1 MVVKTK
7 STLEQCNVIERNG
20 QLVFTLNS
28 EIMLPEDAP
37 VRLTNA
43 QLEELDYRKLYAA
56 YSSRGRKSVTD
67 PRVLFK
73 ILVYGYQC
81 GIYTTRK
88 LEEACRYRIDFKWL
102 LWDEPVPDHSTIS
115 RFRTGRCAEA
125 VEDLFYQYVRYLEAQ
140 GETDHETVFID
151 GTKLESRAGRYT
163 FVWRK
168 SVEKQLAKVK
178 EKVLTT
184 VSITSLEALEQRLAE
199 MAADISFVHGPGH
212 RKSDAQKEWEA
223 LDELRRR
230 WRDYEEKLAVM
241 GADRNSYSKT
251 DPDATFMRMKEDH
264 MRNGQLKPGYNVQIG
279 VNSEYITGIE
289 VFSNRTD
296 YGTMVPFMKTMQQK
310 HGKKYKS
317 ATADAGYER
326 FNNYLYLEANGQL
339 SFIKPANY
347 EQQKSSSFKK
357 QIGRMENMSYD
368 AEDDSYTC
376 AQGRK
381 LSLRRECTEL
391 QHGKYVTMAWY
402 RCESCSGCPV
412 REKCCQAKNA
422 EQAKELR
429 VNKTFQELRKA
440 SLENITTEYGI
451 YLRQCRS
458 IQVEGA
464 FGLLK
469 NDFGF
474 RRFLTRGRKNV
485 RTELFFLA
493 LAFDLKKLWMKRD
506 KGRLRTHLSEISAA

>member
-1 MVVKTK
+1 MKK
-7 STLEQCNVIERNG
+7 NKTLEQCNVIERNG

-28 EIMLPEDAP
+28 E
-37 VRLTNA
+37 RLTNA

-115 RFRTGRCAEA
+115 RFRTGRCTEA
-125 VEDLFYQYVRYLEAQ
+125 VEDLFYQYVRYLEEQ

-178 EKVLTT
+178 EKVLSA
-184 VSITSLEALEQRLAE
+184 VSITSLEALEQHLAE
-199 MAADISFVHGPGH
+199 TAAQISFVHGPGH

-241 GADRNSYSKT
+241 GSDRNSYSKT

-296 YGTMVPFMKTMQQK
+296 YGTMVPFMKTMQRK

-317 ATADAGYER
+317 ATAEEQPLQEADR
-326 FNNYLYLEANGQL
+326 ANGEHVL
-339 SFIKPANY
+339 
-347 EQQKSSSFKK
+347 
-357 QIGRMENMSYD
+357 
-368 AEDDSYTC
+368 
-376 AQGRK
+376 
-381 LSLRRECTEL
+381 
-391 QHGKYVTMAWY
+391 
-402 RCESCSGCPV
+402 
-412 REKCCQAKNA
+412 
-422 EQAKELR
+422 
-429 VNKTFQELRKA
+429 
-440 SLENITTEYGI
+440 
-451 YLRQCRS
+451 
-458 IQVEGA
+458 
-464 FGLLK
+464 
-469 NDFGF
+469 
-474 RRFLTRGRKNV
+474 
-485 RTELFFLA
+485 
-493 LAFDLKKLWMKRD
+493 
-506 KGRLRTHLSEISAA
+506 

>member
-1 MVVKTK
+1 MKK
-7 STLEQCNVIERNG
+7 NQTLEQCNIVERNG

-28 EIMLPEDAP
+28 EIFLPEDAP

-43 QLEELDYRKLYAA
+43 QLEELDYRKLYEA
-56 YSSRGRKSVTD
+56 YSSKGRKSVTD

-73 ILVYGYQC
+73 VLVYGYQC
-81 GIYTTRK
+81 GIYSTRK

-125 VEDLFYQYVRYLEAQ
+125 VEDLFYQYVRYLEEQ

-168 SVEKQLAKVK
+168 NVEKQLAKVK
-178 EKVLTT
+178 AKVYTA
-184 VSITSLEALEQRLAE
+184 TSASNLEELEHQLAE
-199 MAADISFVHGPGH
+199 TVVGISFVRGTGR
-212 RKSDAQKEWEA
+212 RKSEAQKEWETLDA
-223 LDELRRR
+223 LRQR
-230 WRDYEEKLAVM
+230 WREYEEKLAIM
-241 GADRNSYSKT
+241 GTDRNSYSKT

-289 VFSNRTD
+289 AFSNRTD
-296 YGTMVPFMKTMQQK
+296 YGTMVPFLKTMQRK

-347 EQQKSSSFKK
+347 EQQKSSSFKR
-357 QIGRMENMSYD
+357 QIGRMENMTYD
-368 AEDDSYTC
+368 AEGDSYTC
-376 AQGRK
+376 SQGQK
-381 LSLRRECTEL
+381 LNLRRESTEL
-391 QHGKYVTMAWY
+391 QNGRYVTTAWY

-422 EQAKELR
+422 DQPKELR
-429 VNKTFQELRKA
+429 VNKTLQELRRA
-440 SLENITTEYGI
+440 SLENITSDYGI

-474 RRFLTRGRKNV
+474 RRFLTRGRKNI